1 MKTEVLIVGGGLAG
15 LSLADKLA
23 REGVDFLLVEAQNR
37 LGGRILTED
46 ISGGAFDLGPAWF
59 WPGQPR
65 MAQLIDRLGLRYFE
79 QYSAGDIVFQDQS
92 GAVHKNRG

>member
-46 ISGGAFDLGPAWF
+46 IGGGAFDPIGKRRKFHRYALIASPVSTHPAAAKS
-59 WPGQPR
+59 R
-65 MAQLIDRLGLRYFE
+65 
-79 QYSAGDIVFQDQS
+79 VC
-92 GAVHKNRG
+92 